1 MLELAE
7 RAHASQA
14 GAKAFRA
21 ELRRHHID
29 IDKRLWAANEPA
41 GKAYELGNFLS
52 DTWNRVTRP
61 SIHPDPHSELA
72 EIFDRVRVERIKL
85 LLDDLQARIDPV
97 AIHAVSSHLDE
108 WCERV
113 ANGTLPDE
121 RGRRRRSRWPRTSPA
136 WSRSSARRSSGAR
149 C

>member
-1 MLELAE
+1 M
-7 RAHASQA
+7 
-14 GAKAFRA
+14 GG
-21 ELRRHHID
+21 D
-29 IDKRLWAANEPA
+29 EPA